1 MASTKIVVA
10 SPDNASY
17 DVRIG
22 NNVVM
27 TLGLELRKLT
37 QATKVFIITDSNVAP
52 LYLLQVKQALAN
64 YGFKTKSATIPAGE
78 SSKTLDVAAEIYDA
92 MACANMTRDCIVLAL
107 GGGVVGDIAGFIAAT
122 YMRGVQFVQVATSL
136 LAMVD
141 SSVGGKTAV
150 NIAAGKNL
158 VGAFWQPM
166 YVCANLEHLQTL
178 PEKELACGFAEIAKM
193 ALLSGDDDYFW
204 LVENARELAE
214 GGSLN
219 AQSGSSAQGNS
230 SDQGG
235 LNTQIAYQ
243 AIIKSVVFKAEIVA
257 SDPLETLGLRNCLNY
272 GHTYGHVVETLA
284 GFGTYTHGQAVA
296 EGIRFAASLA
306 ESFSEVNHDFT
317 FAQFELLDSLGLH
330 ELDFKPDVESAMEV
344 FFRDKKVA
352 NDQCNFIILEDVG
365 KWKSVAVSAE
375 KLKRHLEMWISLKA

>member
-1 MASTKIVVA
+1 MASTRIVVA
-10 SPDNASY
+10 SPDNKSY
-17 DVRIG
+17 DVKIG

-27 TLGLELRKLT
+27 TLGLELSKLT

-52 LYLLQVKQALAN
+52 LYLPQVKQSLAN

-78 SSKTLDVAAEIYDA
+78 SSKTLDVAGEIYDA
-92 MACANMTRDCIVLAL
+92 MACANMSRDCIVLAL

-122 YMRGVQFVQVATSL
+122 YMRGVQLVQVPTSL

-158 VGAFWQPM
+158 VGAFWQPIF
-166 YVCANLEHLQTL
+166 VCVNLEYLQTL

-204 LVENARELAE
+204 LVENAHALLE
-214 GGSLN
+214 GT
-219 AQSGSSAQGNS
+219 QPDAQG
-230 SDQGG
+230 GF
-235 LNTQIAYQ
+235 NTQMAYQ

-257 SDPLETLGLRNCLNY
+257 GDPLETLGLRNCLNY

-296 EGIRFAASLA
+296 EGIRFASALA
-306 ESFSEVNHDFT
+306 ESLTNVTPEFT
-317 FAQFELLDSLGLH
+317 FAQFELLDSLGLQ
-330 ELDFKPDVESAMEV
+330 ELDFKPDVEKAMEV
-344 FFRDKKVA
+344 FLRDKKVS
-352 NDQCNFIILEDVG
+352 NDQCNFIILEDLG
-365 KWKSVAVSAE
+365 KWKSVAVSAD
-375 KLKRHLEMWISLKA
+375 KLKEHLEMWISLKP

>member
-1 MASTKIVVA
+1 MASTRIVVA
-10 SPDNASY
+10 SHDEKSY
-17 DVRIG
+17 DVKIG

-27 TLGLELRKLT
+27 TLGLELRKIT
-37 QATKVFIITDSNVAP
+37 QATKVFIVTDSNVAP

-78 SSKTLDVAAEIYDA
+78 SSKTLEVAGEIYDA
-92 MACANMTRDCIVLAL
+92 MACANMSRDCIVLAL

-122 YMRGVQFVQVATSL
+122 YMRGVQLVQVPTSL

-158 VGAFWQPM
+158 VGAFWQPIF
-166 YVCANLEHLQTL
+166 VCVNLEYLQTL

-204 LVENARELAE
+204 LVDNAHALLE
-214 GGSLN
+214 GT
-219 AQSGSSAQGNS
+219 QPDAQG
-230 SDQGG
+230 GF
-235 LNTQIAYQ
+235 NTQMVYQ

-257 SDPLETLGLRNCLNY
+257 GDPLETLGLRNCLNY

-296 EGIRFAASLA
+296 EGIRFASALA
-306 ESFSEVNHDFT
+306 ESLTNVTPEFT
-317 FAQFELLDSLGLH
+317 FAQFELLDSLGLQ
-330 ELDFKPDVESAMEV
+330 ELDFKPDVEKAMEV
-344 FFRDKKVA
+344 FLRDKKVS
-352 NDQCNFIILEDVG
+352 NDQCNFIILEDLG
-365 KWKSVAVSAE
+365 KWKSVAVSAD
-375 KLKRHLEMWISLKA
+375 KLKEHLEMWISLKP

>member
-1 MASTKIVVA
+1 MASTRIVVA
-10 SPDNASY
+10 SHDEKSY
-17 DVRIG
+17 DVKIG

-27 TLGLELRKLT
+27 TLGLELRKIT
-37 QATKVFIITDSNVAP
+37 QATKVFIVTDSNVAP

-78 SSKTLDVAAEIYDA
+78 SSKTLEVAGEIYDA
-92 MACANMTRDCIVLAL
+92 MACANMSRDCIVLAL

-122 YMRGVQFVQVATSL
+122 YMRGVQLVQVPTSL

-158 VGAFWQPM
+158 VGAFWQPIF
-166 YVCANLEHLQTL
+166 VCVNLEYLQTL

-204 LVENARELAE
+204 LVENAHALLE
-214 GGSLN
+214 GT
-219 AQSGSSAQGNS
+219 QPDAQG
-230 SDQGG
+230 GF
-235 LNTQIAYQ
+235 NTQMVYQ
-243 AIIKSVVFKAEIVA
+243 AIIKSVVFKAKIVA
-257 SDPLETLGLRNCLNY
+257 GDPLETLGLRNCLNY

-296 EGIRFAASLA
+296 EGIRFASALA
-306 ESFSEVNHDFT
+306 ESLTNVNPEFT
-317 FAQFELLDSLGLH
+317 FAQFDLLDSLGLH

-344 FFRDKKVA
+344 FFRDKKVSK
-352 NDQCNFIILEDVG
+352 DQCNFIILEDVG
-365 KWKSVAVSAE
+365 KWKSVRVSAE